1 MKLLEL
7 INYFRKG
14 GNYESFCDEHFLN
27 IDSEVIEIYMR
38 TPFKLENELVFF
50 EIEQTG
56 GMSDIEF
63 NGLMY
68 SNLFDFYFFLD
79 VIDESNNEE
88 NKKVSDQEIAKSLLN
103 YDLNNA

>member
-14 GNYESFCDEHFLN
+14 GDFKIFCKEHSLN

-38 TPFKLENELVFF
+38 APFKLENELVFF
-50 EIEQTG
+50 EIEQTE
-56 GMSDIEF
+56 GMLDFEF
-63 NGLMY
+63 NGLIY

-79 VIDESNNEE
+79 AIDESNNEE
-88 NKKVSDQEIAKSLLN
+88 NKKISDQEIAKNLLN
-103 YDLNNA
+103 YGLNNA